1 MYWANGAVTQ
11 YFRPMSLPELPTVWN
26 VYNLRG
32 SPFFQDTLVPGHER
46 RSLDLFVGRSTELK
60 DLRTY
65 LHGRD
70 SSRQAVSGVSG
81 VGKTTLVQMLK
92 AIALDDGYLTTDSL
106 VPFVTKDTPAAFFG
120 RVLSAV
126 YDTIL
131 ANRPMS
137 GDNPAMQAAQQM
149 VRAARLTTGGGSL
162 SIVGVGGSITKGVT
176 LTTPK
181 DILIDGPRVLHDLLK
196 MVRGADAR
204 GILLHL
210 NNLESLS
217 GRDLEGAADLLQ
229 SLRDPMLMHEGL
241 HVILVGTT
249 DAVIDVVNSH
259 AQVRN
264 VFRAPLML
272 EALSLPEVH
281 ALLRVRY
288 DSWRQR
294 PAQPATAPVEDAAVV
309 RLFEVFQG
317 DLRGLLKA
325 LDDGVEE
332 CIGLSGSGYALP
344 LKPQAGVSLTAQ
356 TAKATVPPVS
366 LSELARA
373 LEARYSAVMRSE
385 LEELRATQLSQ
396 WMEAEPASVRT
407 QKDLM
412 DMWELSQGTV
422 SVVLTNMVEAGY
434 VITRPRQ
441 GKSAI
446 QYALSGKSRIIAGL
460 E

>member
-1 MYWANGAVTQ
+1 
-11 YFRPMSLPELPTVWN
+11 MSLPELPTVWN

-60 DLRTY
+60 DLRAY
-65 LHGRD
+65 LHARD
-70 SSRQAVSGVSG
+70 SSRQAVGGISG

-92 AIALDDGYLTTDSL
+92 AVALEDGYLTTDSL
-106 VPFVTKDTPAAFFG
+106 VPFVSRDTPEAFFG
-120 RVLSAV
+120 RVLGGV

-149 VRAARLTTGGGSL
+149 VRAARLTTGGGGL
-162 SIVGVGGSITKGVT
+162 SMMGMGGSISRGVT

-181 DILIDGPRVLHDLLK
+181 DILIDGPRVLRDLLE
-196 MVRGADAR
+196 MVRGGDAR

-217 GRDLEGAADLLQ
+217 GRDLAGAADLLQ

-241 HVILVGTT
+241 HVVLVGTT
-249 DAVIDVVNSH
+249 DAVNDVVNTH

-264 VFRAPLML
+264 VFRAPVTL
-272 EALSLPEVH
+272 EPLSLREVH

-288 DSWRQR
+288 DRWRQR
-294 PAQPATAPVEDAAVV
+294 PDQPAIAPVETVV
-309 RLFEVFQG
+309 IDRLFEVFQG

-332 CIGLSGSGYALP
+332 CIGLGGAGHAVP
-344 LKPQAGVSLTAQ
+344 LASLAESSTPQPADRA
-356 TAKATVPPVS
+356 AVPPVG
-366 LSELARA
+366 LAELARA
-373 LEARYSAVMRSE
+373 LEARYSAVMRSD
-385 LEELRATQLSQ
+385 LEELRASQLAQ
-396 WMEAEPASVRT
+396 WMEADAASVRT
-407 QKDLM
+407 QKELM
-412 DMWELSQGTV
+412 DMWLLSQGTV
-422 SVVLTNMVEAGY
+422 SLALTSLVEAGY
-434 VITRPRQ
+434 VIAQPRQ
-441 GKSAI
+441 GRSAI
-446 QYALSGKSRIIAGL
+446 RYALSGKSRIIAGL